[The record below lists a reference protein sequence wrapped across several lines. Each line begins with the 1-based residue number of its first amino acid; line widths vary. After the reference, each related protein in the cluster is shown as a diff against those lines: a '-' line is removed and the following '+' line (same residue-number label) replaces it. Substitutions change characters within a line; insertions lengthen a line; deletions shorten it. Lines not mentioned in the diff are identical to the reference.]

1 MIRDHAPGGP
11 RHMPRDL
18 VREGEEEQV
27 KKRLLIEMLS
37 HLNTRNK
44 TSRPVTFE
52 RTGCSKKILPDPFIS
67 TGFCSFFFLHCL
79 MARENMFAKKI
90 LYECTLLCVNS

>member
-1 MIRDHAPGGP
+1 
-11 RHMPRDL
+11 MPRDL

-52 RTGCSKKILPDPFIS
+52 RTKYCPILLSAQVFAV
-67 TGFCSFFFLHCL
+67 FFLYCL
-79 MARENMFAKKI
+79 MTRENMFAKKI
-90 LYECTLLCVNS
+90 LYECTLQCVNS

>member
-1 MIRDHAPGGP
+1 
-11 RHMPRDL
+11 MPRDL

-27 KKRLLIEMLS
+27 KKRLPIEMLS

-52 RTGCSKKILPDPFIS
+52 RTGCSKKILPDPFLS
-67 TGFCSFFFLHCL
+67 AQVFAVFFLYCL
-79 MARENMFAKKI
+79 MTRENMFAKKT
-90 LYECTLLCVNS
+90 LYECTLQCVNS